1 MSVPWLESA
10 DMTRAS
16 IVVPSRG
23 GATRLPVL
31 FESLRRQ
38 THPDVE
44 MIVVVDGDVD
54 DSESVVRRYADELP
68 VRAIVFPENRG
79 RAAALNAG
87 FFESTGEVLIR
98 ADDDLELE
106 PDFAEHHVR
115 LHTEANR
122 GVIAMCKDVFPDT
135 PYARAYGIEADE
147 DIRAAAFETP
157 ADRTWQWWSGNV
169 STTSDDFHRVGG
181 YDEDFRAYGWEDIEW
196 GYRLHLSGRE
206 ILIAPG
212 FTTLHHGPVTSTTE
226 RLDRAYASGAAY
238 AKFVEKHP
246 EARTEERGQRSMWNS
261 LVAGSSRLAT
271 ARTVTTVGRSLDR
284 VADHLPHYVAHKM
297 IALSLQASARAG
309 RRRAGQ

>member
-1 MSVPWLESA
+1 
-10 DMTRAS
+10 MTLAS

-23 GATRLPVL
+23 GAGRLPLL

-38 THPDVE
+38 TEQDVE
-44 MIVVVDGDVD
+44 MVVVLDGDID
-54 DSESVVRRYADELP
+54 DSESVVRRHAGELP
-68 VRAIVFPENRG
+68 VRSIVFLENRG

-87 FFESTGEVLIR
+87 FFDSSGDVLIR

-106 PDFAEHHVR
+106 PDFVAHHVR
-115 LHTEANR
+115 LHHEAER

-147 DIRAAAFETP
+147 AIRAAAFETP
-157 ADRTWQWWSGNV
+157 AERTWQWWSGNV
-169 STTSDDFHRVGG
+169 STTAADFHRVGG

-196 GYRLHLSGRE
+196 GYRLHLLGRE

-212 FTTLHHGPVTSTTE
+212 FTTLHHGPVTSTAE

-238 AKFVEKHP
+238 AKFVEKHGNAWAA
-246 EARTEERGQRSMWNS
+246 EQTARRSVWNT

-271 ARTVTTVGRSLDR
+271 ARTVTMAGRSLDR
-284 VADHLPHYVAHKM
+284 AADRMPHYVAHKM
-297 IALSLQASARAG
+297 IALSLQASAQAG
-309 RRRAGQ
+309 RRRSGQ